1 MRPKR
6 SSAEAQLGLPEYR
19 GHSLAE
25 KVAFALLVLFIVGAM
40 LGLFGDGVLS
50 QASVS
55 SADGE
60 VRVEYQRFSRRH
72 APEPVEI
79 TFPTQPGADTIE
91 LTINAEYL
99 RRVQIEEIFPQPI
112 ESTHQQTGKLRFR
125 TDGQGQDMT
134 VRLHLQ
140 AEHAGWFEARLTAGP
155 PGKQAQVRFNQ
166 LVYP

>member
-6 SSAEAQLGLPEYR
+6 SSAEAELGLPEYR

-72 APEPVEI
+72 ATQTLDI

-91 LTINAEYL
+91 LNFNGDYL
-99 RRVQIEEIFPQPI
+99 RRVQIDGIFPQPL
-112 ESTHQQTGKLRFR
+112 ESTHQQTGRLRFR
-125 TDGQGQDMT
+125 TDGQGQDMM
-134 VRLHLQ
+134 VRVHLQ
-140 AEHAGWFEARLTAGP
+140 PEHAGWFEVRLTAGP
-155 PGKQAQVRFNQ
+155 PGKQARVRFTQ